1 MISLTCTNCKKLLQI
16 DDAFAGG
23 VCRCM
28 FCGTIQ
34 TVPSSKGRAASP
46 TSAASVPKA
55 AAPAKTLFQSS
66 THAPHTGHHPPTA
79 TSGSGLDELAQIVAS
94 SGLAGTGLRSGHL
107 RKAPP
112 PPPSKSNLKL
122 YVIAASSILGVLIIS
137 LVLWLIF
144 SKSEHPTPV
153 I

>member
-1 MISLTCTNCKKLLQI
+1 MISLTCTNCKKILQI

-34 TVPSSKGRAASP
+34 TVPSSKGGRAASP
-46 TSAASVPKA
+46 TSAATAAKSV
-55 AAPAKTLFQSS
+55 APAKTLMQSS
-66 THAPHTGHHPPTA
+66 THAPRGGHIPPTT

-107 RKAPP
+107 RKQPVSALPV
-112 PPPSKSNLKL
+112 KSNLKL
-122 YVIAASSILGVLIIS
+122 YLIVGGSVLGAIVIG
-137 LVLWLIF
+137 LVLWLML
-144 SKSEHPTPV
+144 SKSDG
-153 I
+153 